1 MIPGPYRN
9 LALTGFMGA
18 GKTTAGERLAARLG
32 WRFLDADT
40 EIEREAGRPVAA
52 IFAEDGEPA
61 FRALEER
68 VVERLLAETSAVV
81 SLGGGA
87 VLSARTRERLRDAT
101 FTVLLDVSPQ
111 TAWRRIEARAGDRPL
126 AVEARG
132 FAELY
137 ETRRP
142 VYHAACDALVDA
154 DAGTGEEALVV
165 PLARPAALADLPRL
179 TGARRA
185 ALVADRSVLRV
196 VGAPLQPL
204 VTVRLPAG
212 EAAKTVAVAR
222 QAWTRMADLGVERG
236 DVVVGLGGGAA
247 TDVAGFVAATY
258 LRGVPWIAVPT
269 SLVGMVDA
277 AIGGKTAVDLPQ
289 SKNAVGA
296 FHQPEWV
303 VCDPAV
309 LETLPV
315 REWAC
320 GFAEVVKTA
329 LLAGGRLWEL
339 VRGWGPGRGSAEERL
354 ELIRRCAA
362 YKARIVAA
370 DPTEQ
375 GERAVLNLG
384 HSIGHAIE
392 VATGYSAFAHGE
404 AVAIGL
410 LPALWLSAQVAGL
423 DPALED
429 EVRDLLRRHGLP
441 VTARNVPPGAI
452 VEAMARDKKARDGRV
467 RFALLEAVGRPVF
480 GVDPGDELVE
490 RAVARAVTRR
500 SA

>member
-9 LALTGFMGA
+9 VALIGFMGA
-18 GKTTAGERLAARLG
+18 GKTTAGERLARRLG
-32 WRFLDADT
+32 WRFVDADR
-40 EIEREAGRPVAA
+40 EVEREAGKAVGA
-52 IFAEDGEPA
+52 IFADEGEAA

-68 VVERLLAETSAVV
+68 VIARLLAETSVV
-81 SLGGGA
+81 VALGGGA
-87 VLSARTRERLRDAT
+87 ILSAATRQRLRNGS

-111 TAWRRIEARAGDRPL
+111 TAWRRIEAQAGDRPL
-126 AVEARG
+126 AREARG

-137 ETRRP
+137 EERRP
-142 VYHAACDALVDA
+142 LYHGVCDALIDA
-154 DAGTGEEALVV
+154 DEPAGDEALIA
-165 PLARPAALADLPRL
+165 PLSRPAALAELPRL
-179 TGARRA
+179 VGARRA

-196 VGAPLQPL
+196 VGPPVEPL
-204 VTVRLPAG
+204 VTVRLPVG

-222 QAWTRMADLGVERG
+222 QAWTRLAEFGVERG

-247 TDVAGFVAATY
+247 TDTAGFVAATY

-277 AIGGKTAVDLPQ
+277 AIGGKTGLDLAQ
-289 SKNAVGA
+289 AKNAVGA

-303 VCDPAV
+303 VCDPAT

-315 REWAC
+315 REWAS

-339 VRGWGPGRGSAEERL
+339 VRRWDAGRGTPEQRL

-362 YKARIVAA
+362 YKARVVAA

-375 GERAVLNLG
+375 GMRAVLNLG

-392 VATGYSAFAHGE
+392 AATGFKAFAHGE
-404 AVAIGL
+404 AVAVGL
-410 LPALWLSAQVAGL
+410 LPALWLSARCAGL
-423 DPALED
+423 DPGVED

-441 VTARNVPPGAI
+441 VVARNVSPAAI
-452 VEAMARDKKARDGRV
+452 VEAMAHDKKARHGRV
-467 RFALLEAVGRPVF
+467 RLALLEGVGRPVWD
-480 GVDPGDELVE
+480 VDPGDELVE
-490 RAVARAVTRR
+490 QAVARAVALRR
-500 SA
+500 